1 MSLVPY
7 VIEQTSRGERSYDIY
22 SRLLKERIIFLGE
35 EVNDVS
41 ASVIV
46 AQLLFLEA
54 DDPDKDIQLYINS
67 PGAYLAMEI
76 ERKFLIQKLE
86 ELPFS
91 PFDYPHKELEQG
103 YLCTAPVVR
112 IRREDDDC
120 ILTYKSKGLMAREEY
135 NLPLTK
141 ESYDHLREKVDGRII
156 HKTRYVIPM
165 NCICP
170 ENAAF
175 CSTPLFLELD
185 IFHND
190 LAPLILAEIE
200 FPDEETANTYPAP
213 QWLGEDVTF
222 SSAYH
227 NSTLSKL

>member
-1 MSLVPY
+1 
-7 VIEQTSRGERSYDIY
+7 
-22 SRLLKERIIFLGE
+22 
-35 EVNDVS
+35 
-41 ASVIV
+41 
-46 AQLLFLEA
+46 
-54 DDPDKDIQLYINS
+54 
-67 PGAYLAMEI
+67 MEI
-76 ERKFLIQKLE
+76 ERKFLIPT
-86 ELPFS
+86 LPDNLDSFS
-91 PFDYPHKELEQG
+91 CRLLEQA
-103 YLCTAPVVR
+103 YLCTDPVVR
-112 IRREDDDC
+112 VRRSDDSY

-141 ESYDHLREKVDGRII
+141 ESYEHLKEKVDGRII

-165 NCICP
+165 SCVCP
-170 ENAAF
+170 ENADF

-185 IFHND
+185 IFHDD

-227 NSTLSKL
+227 NSTLSRM

>member
-1 MSLVPY
+1 
-7 VIEQTSRGERSYDIY
+7 
-22 SRLLKERIIFLGE
+22 
-35 EVNDVS
+35 
-41 ASVIV
+41 
-46 AQLLFLEA
+46 
-54 DDPDKDIQLYINS
+54 
-67 PGAYLAMEI
+67 
-76 ERKFLIQKLE
+76 
-86 ELPFS
+86 
-91 PFDYPHKELEQG
+91 
-103 YLCTAPVVR
+103 
-112 IRREDDDC
+112 
-120 ILTYKSKGLMAREEY
+120 MAREEY

-185 IFHND
+185 IFHDD

-200 FPDEETANTYPAP
+200 FPDEETANTYPIP
-213 QWLGEDVTF
+213 QWLGKDVTF